1 MNQYTRLFSLSL
13 LSAALLA
20 PATHAGVSAEEAK
33 RLGQDLTPI
42 GAERAGNADGSIP
55 AWTGGLPKDA
65 GAILP
70 NGTPSDPFASEQPL
84 FTINAANYEQHR
96 ELLTDGQIALLQRYP
111 ETYVLPVYETH
122 RSVGFSAEVAE
133 EAARNATEARLIN
146 DGNGLD
152 GFRGSVAFPIPK
164 TGLEVIWNHITRF
177 NTGSSIS
184 ITDTAAPQP
193 NGDYVITTTEQH
205 YTPVDQTTDY
215 EPADSDDVLFYY
227 SHKITAPARQVGEVV
242 LVHETLDQI
251 ANPRRTWIY
260 TAGQRRVR
268 RAPSINYDA
277 TGATT
282 AGLRTADSRDMYN
295 GAPDRYEW
303 KLVGKKELLIP
314 YNSYRLASPDLTY
327 EEMIQPGHL
336 AMNHT
341 RYERHR
347 VWEVVAE
354 LKDGQRH
361 VYKTRRFYIDEDS
374 WSIAEVDHYDT
385 RDQLWRVGERHS
397 FYHYAQQAPLSAAD
411 VFHDLQNGRYIALS
425 MANEQRDGY
434 RFDYRASTSD
444 YSPGALR
451 SSGVR

>member
-20 PATHAGVSAEEAK
+20 PATHAGVAAEEAK

-295 GAPDRYEW
+295 GAPDRYDW
-303 KLVGKKELLIP
+303 KLIGKKEMYIP
-314 YNSYRLASPDLTY
+314 YNNYKLDDPSLKYSD
-327 EEMIQPGHL
+327 IIKPGHL
-336 AMNHT
+336 NQDYA
-341 RYERHR
+341 RYELHR
-347 VWEVVAE
+347 VWHVQAT
-354 LKDGQRH
+354 LKPGKRH
-361 VYKTRRFYIDEDS
+361 IYAKRDIYIDEDS
-374 WSIAEVDHYDT
+374 WQAAQIEQYDA
-385 RDQLWRVGERHS
+385 RGALWRVSEG
-397 FYHYAQQAPLSAAD
+397 FAQYYYNKQVSGYTAEAIYDLLS
-411 VFHDLQNGRYIALS
+411 GRYLVLGLK
-425 MANEQRDGY
+425 NEEKNAFEFGLMVNE
-434 RFDYRASTSD
+434 AELT
-444 YSPGALR
+444 PAALR
-451 SSGVR
+451 QAGVR